1 MRSEETENMVKK
13 ARQKDPDAFTELMQ
27 FYLKDMYRVAIA
39 ILLNDEDA
47 ADAIQDTILVCW
59 EKINTIKKPQYF
71 KTWMTRILINHC
83 YKIRNCAK
91 MAGTLGE
98 YEEPA
103 VYDQY
108 NLELKEALASLDE
121 KYRIVMTLFYSEG
134 YRINEI
140 AEMLN
145 IPKSTVQTR
154 LHRGRKKLARDYY
167 EIREGV

>member
-83 YKIRNCAK
+83 YKIRNRAK

-108 NLELKEALASLDE
+108 NLELKEALASLD
-121 KYRIVMTLFYSEG
+121 
-134 YRINEI
+134 
-140 AEMLN
+140 
-145 IPKSTVQTR
+145 
-154 LHRGRKKLARDYY
+154 
-167 EIREGV
+167 